1 MRGSHKRIMMT
12 EPKDQRRHSPALRS
26 VQPWSVTGMVVL
38 VLCGMCIARSGY
50 AADISPTR
58 FTIPN
63 GMTVL
68 VLEQHFLPIVEIHAL
83 IKAGSAQD
91 PQEKAGLANLVAGL
105 LDEGTTTRSSKQ
117 LAEQIDFVGGSLGVQ
132 AGEDFTTASA
142 RTLKKDMDIGFTLL
156 ADILQRPAF
165 PKQEFERVRTQVLG
179 EITSDNDNP
188 GHVAMKAFNQL
199 IFQNH
204 PYRWPVNG
212 TEETLGKITLV
223 DVQAFYAKEYLPS
236 QVILTIVGDI
246 TAEQATTLVQTHFGS
261 WKKGVVHPR
270 TVKKPAVIDKKT
282 VQLIEKDLTQ
292 STIVI
297 GHPGISRTNPDFYAV
312 TVMNHVLGAGGF
324 SSRLM
329 DTIRDKQGLAYG
341 ITSHYDAR
349 LMPGSFW
356 INLQTRTETT
366 NQAITGVL
374 AEMKTIREAPVSD
387 QELADAKAF
396 LMGSFPLRMDSTA
409 KLAQVLA
416 QVEFFGLGF
425 DYFSQYPKWIERVT
439 KEDVQRVAKQ
449 YLDPQHYA
457 LVVVGNIAKAK
468 VRH

>member
-1 MRGSHKRIMMT
+1 MEHET
-12 EPKDQRRHSPALRS
+12 KDPRRHYPHRRPARSLSGIGLLR
-26 VQPWSVTGMVVL
+26 L
-38 VLCGMCIARSGY
+38 VLCAWCLMGLTRPGY

-58 FTIPN
+58 FTAPN

-91 PQEKAGLANLVAGL
+91 PVEKAGLANLVASL
-105 LDEGTTTRSSKQ
+105 LDEGTTARSSKQ
-117 LAEQIDFVGGSLGVQ
+117 LAEQIDFVGGSLGAQ
-132 AGEDFTTASA
+132 AGEDYTTASA
-142 RTLKKDMDIGFTLL
+142 RTLKKDIDLGFTLL
-156 ADILQRPAF
+156 ADILQHPAF
-165 PKQEFERVRTQVLG
+165 PKQEFERVRAQILG
-179 EITSDNDNP
+179 EISSDNDDP
-188 GHVAMKAFNQL
+188 GQVAMKAFNQL
-199 IFQNH
+199 VFQNH

-212 TEETLGKITLV
+212 TEETLNRITLA
-223 DVQAFYAKEYLPS
+223 DVQSFYAKEYVPN
-236 QVILTIVGDI
+236 QVILTIVGDV
-246 TAEQATTLVQTHFGS
+246 TVEQATALVQTHFGP
-261 WKKGVVHPR
+261 WKKGAVQPR
-270 TVKKPAVIDKKT
+270 TVKKPTAIDKKA

-329 DTIRDKQGLAYG
+329 DSIRDKQGLAYG
-341 ITSHYDAR
+341 IMSHYDAR
-349 LMPGSFW
+349 AMPGSFW

-374 AEMKTIREAPVSD
+374 AEMKSIREAPVSD

-439 KEDVQRVAKQ
+439 KDDVLRVAKQ
-449 YLDPQHYA
+449 HLDPQHYA
-457 LVVVGNIAKAK
+457 LVVVGNITKAK
-468 VRH
+468 IRH

>member
-1 MRGSHKRIMMT
+1 MLT
-12 EPKDQRRHSPALRS
+12 EPRAQNSHSAASRS
-26 VQPWSVTGMVVL
+26 IRWWSVTGMAVL
-38 VLCGMCIARSGY
+38 ILWGLCVARSVH

-58 FTIPN
+58 FATPN
-63 GMTVL
+63 GMVVL

-83 IKAGSAQD
+83 IKTGSAQD
-91 PQEKAGLANLVAGL
+91 PPDKAGLANLVAGL
-105 LDEGTTTRSSKQ
+105 LDEGTTTRSSRQ
-117 LAEQIDFVGGSLGVQ
+117 LAEQIDFVGGSLSVQ

-142 RTLKKDMDIGFTLL
+142 RTLKKDIELGFTLL

-165 PKQEFERVRTQVLG
+165 PKQEFERVRSQILG
-179 EITSDNDNP
+179 EIASDNDDP

-199 IFQNH
+199 VFQNH

-212 TEETLGKITLV
+212 TEETLGKITLA
-223 DVQAFYAKEYLPS
+223 DVQNFYAKEYLPN
-236 QVILTIVGDI
+236 QVILTVVGDV
-246 TAEQATTLVQTHFGS
+246 TVEQATALVQTHFGT
-261 WKKGVVHPR
+261 WKKGVVPSR
-270 TVKKPAVIDKKT
+270 TVKKQAVIDKKI

-297 GHPGISRTNPDFYAV
+297 GHSGISRTNPDFYAV

-329 DTIRDKQGLAYG
+329 DAIRDKQGLAYG

-366 NQAITGVL
+366 NQAVNGVL
-374 AEMKTIREAPVSD
+374 AEMKAIREAPVSD

-396 LMGSFPLRMDSTA
+396 LMGSFPLRLDSTA

-416 QVEFFGLGF
+416 QVEFYGLGF
-425 DYFSQYPKWIERVT
+425 DYFSQYPKWIDRVT
-439 KEDVQRVAKQ
+439 KEDVLRVAKQ

-468 VRH
+468 IRH

>member
-1 MRGSHKRIMMT
+1 MLWG
-12 EPKDQRRHSPALRS
+12 
-26 VQPWSVTGMVVL
+26 
-38 VLCGMCIARSGY
+38 VLCATLFLCVPATGH
-50 AADISPTR
+50 AADIVPTK
-58 FTIPN
+58 FTTPN

-91 PQEKAGLANLVAGL
+91 PPEKAGLANLVASL
-105 LDEGTTTRSSKQ
+105 LDEGTTTRTSKQ
-117 LAEQIDFVGGSLGVQ
+117 LAEQIDFVGGSLSAQ

-142 RTLKKDMDIGFTLL
+142 RTLKKDTDLGFTLL

-165 PKQEFERVRTQVLG
+165 PKQEFERIRSQILG
-179 EITSDNDNP
+179 EITSDNDDP
-188 GHVAMKAFNQL
+188 GHVAMKTFNQL

-212 TEETLGKITLV
+212 MEETLSKISLS
-223 DVQAFYAKEYLPS
+223 DVQSFYAKEYLPN
-236 QVILTIVGDI
+236 QVVLTIVGDV

-261 WKKGVVHPR
+261 WKKGAVQPR
-270 TVKKPAVIDKKT
+270 SVRKPATIDKKA
-282 VQLIEKDLTQ
+282 VQFIERDLTQ
-292 STIVI
+292 STIVL

-349 LMPGSFW
+349 SMPGSFW

-374 AEMKTIREAPVSD
+374 AEMKGIREAPVSD

-396 LMGSFPLRMDSTA
+396 LMGSFPLRLDSTA
-409 KLAQVLA
+409 KLAQVMA

-439 KEDVQRVAKQ
+439 KEDVQRAAKL
-449 YLDPQHYA
+449 YLDPQRYA

-468 VRH
+468 VRQ